1 MKVRLINENFQTF
14 YGKNL
19 LKARGIE
26 NLEEF
31 LYPSEKNLGDWK
43 NLENIEKGIEL
54 LKEKIKDKA
63 HFIILVDC
71 DCDGCAS
78 ATILYNFIKSVNQS
92 IEITLL
98 LHEGKQHG
106 LEDKW
111 QEILEMEDPIDLIFT
126 PDAGA
131 NDYEYHEK
139 LREIAPIIVL
149 DHHILNEGM
158 SLSSNAIIIDNQTSP
173 KYMNKEGCGAAITWQ
188 FCRGFKNRTGLGTYE
203 NLIDL
208 VGLATIGDMMDVR
221 QLENRYYIVK
231 GLQNIT
237 NPFIKAL
244 LEKQAFSTGGKLN
257 PTTIAFYIVPLINAM
272 IRVGS
277 MEEKYRMVMAF
288 IDGDTMIE
296 SHKRG
301 ANGALERRA
310 VESARECANAK
321 AKQDRITTG
330 ALGRIEQKIF
340 KYDLLENTILFI
352 RLDDEDKFPS
362 EVNGLIAN
370 KLANQYKRLTIVAR
384 LNNEVDK
391 GSIRAPQNSPLPSFR
406 DFLLE
411 SGYVDMCAGHD
422 NSAGV
427 AVKDSNLHA
436 LHSYANEKLSSYN
449 FSESCYDVNFER
461 SINDKD
467 LVDIIFDLDVYKDVW
482 GQQCA
487 EPLIYVHDITLRRD
501 EIQLIGKDKK
511 TLRFSKNGITFI
523 KFHAGDMIE
532 DLKQY
537 SEMKINVVGRT
548 NVNEWNNLYT
558 PQVQIENYEVKDNQ
572 YEF

>member
-19 LKARGIE
+19 LKSRGIE

-31 LYPSEKNLGDWK
+31 LYPSEKNLSDWRD
-43 NLENIEKGIEL
+43 LENIEKGIKL
-54 LKEKIKDKA
+54 LKNKIRDGA

-78 ATILYNFIKSVNQS
+78 ATILYNFIKSINSS
-92 IEITLL
+92 IKITLL

-111 QEILEMEDPIDLIFT
+111 QEIIEMEEPIDLIFT

-139 LREIAPIIVL
+139 LKEVAPVIVL
-149 DHHILNEGM
+149 DHHILNEDM
-158 SLSSNAIIIDNQTSP
+158 PVSSNAILIDNQTSP
-173 KYMNKEGCGAAITWQ
+173 RYMNKEGCGAAITWQ
-188 FCRGFKNRTGLGTYE
+188 FCRGFKEVCRVGAYE

-221 QLENRYYIVK
+221 QLENRYYIVN
-231 GLQNIT
+231 GLKNIY

-244 LEKQAFSTGGKLN
+244 LEKQAFSTGGKIN
-257 PTTIAFYIVPLINAM
+257 PISIAFYIVPLINAM

-277 MEEKYRMVMAF
+277 MEEKERMVMAF
-288 IDGDTMIE
+288 IDGEAMIE

-321 AKQDRITTG
+321 AKQDRITMG
-330 ALGRIEQKIF
+330 ALDRIEQKIF

-352 RLDDEDKFPS
+352 RLDDEDKFPP

-370 KLANQYKRLTIVAR
+370 KLANQYKRPTIIAR
-384 LNNEVDK
+384 LNDGIDK

-411 SGYVDMCAGHD
+411 SGYIDMCAGHD
-422 NSAGV
+422 NSAGI
-427 AVKDSNLHA
+427 ALKDSNLHS
-436 LHSYANEKLSSYN
+436 LHSYANEKLAQYN

-461 SINDKD
+461 RATDKD
-467 LVDIIFDLDVYKDVW
+467 LYDIIYDLDIYKDVW

-487 EPLIYVHDITLRRD
+487 EPLIYVHDINLQRS

-511 TLRFSKNGITFI
+511 TLKFSKNGITYI
-523 KFHAGDMIE
+523 KFHASDMIE
-532 DLKQY
+532 ELKHY
-537 SEMKINVVGRT
+537 SEIKINVVGRA
-548 NVNEWNNLYT
+548 NLNEWNSIYT
-558 PQVQIENYEVKDNQ
+558 PQIQIENYEIKDNQ